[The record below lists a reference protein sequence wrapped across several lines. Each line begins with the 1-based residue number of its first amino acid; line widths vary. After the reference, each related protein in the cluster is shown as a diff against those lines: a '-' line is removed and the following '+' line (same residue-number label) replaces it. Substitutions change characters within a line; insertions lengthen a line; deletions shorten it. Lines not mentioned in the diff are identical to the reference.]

1 LLQRDAVTA
10 MSSATGWSLIG
21 VVLLALLHI
30 AAGRLHRGEGAPP
43 RWLSA
48 ASGMSVAYVFIAM
61 LVALFGCEVNPL
73 ELGHAKTST
82 EERPSTISLQRPA
95 DQEIE
100 RRLLG
105 ILSQVDG
112 LHDVHVRVREGVV
125 DLRGETDSL
134 GLEQRAGAIASRLEG
149 VVHVTNDI
157 RRRSGL
163 HGLFAPTWRT
173 LRRIG
178 RAGLSLLPQLSAA
191 ILVFVPFLLLA
202 LGLRRWRRPRQ
213 ALGARPLTGRLARFA
228 FRGALVITG
237 LLLSLDVLGIMGIVG
252 AVVGTLGLLGLV
264 AGFVFKDWVASYFP
278 GMMLGL
284 HPPFKAGD
292 LVQVGAYEGRVV
304 RITPRVTVLMTTDGE
319 EVRVPNAFL
328 FHQTL
333 INFSHHRER
342 RLRIVMP
349 LSPTADLRAAQ
360 ELGRRALLGL
370 HGVLGDPPPFMRT
383 RALGRDMV
391 EVEYFA
397 WADQDAVNFRTVESR
412 AKRVVLEA
420 LADGGVPLPEDS
432 LVVRFGA
439 RAMAGGHGDEAVA
452 DQAEQLD
459 QAFLDQQLDRARIA
473 GGERDL
479 LEEESAP
486 PRAAISP
493 PGTSP
498 SR

>member
-1 LLQRDAVTA
+1 MWV
-10 MSSATGWSLIG
+10 
-21 VVLLALLHI
+21 
-30 AAGRLHRGEGAPP
+30 
-43 RWLSA
+43 
-48 ASGMSVAYVFIAM
+48 
-61 LVALFGCEVNPL
+61 
-73 ELGHAKTST
+73 ELGHAQTKAQ
-82 EERPSTISLQRPA
+82 ERPPMISLQRPA

-125 DLRGETDSL
+125 QLRGETDSFA
-134 GLEQRAGAIASRLEG
+134 LEQHAGAIASRLEG
-149 VVHVTNDI
+149 VVHVNNDL
-157 RRRSGL
+157 RQRSGL

-173 LRRIG
+173 LGRIG
-178 RAGLSLLPQLSAA
+178 RAALNLLPQLSAA

-202 LGLRRWRRPRQ
+202 FGLGRWRRPLQWLGVRQ
-213 ALGARPLTGRLARFA
+213 LTGSLVRFA
-228 FRGALVITG
+228 LRGALVVTG
-237 LLLSLDVLGIMGIVG
+237 LLLALDILGIMGIVG
-252 AVVGTLGLLGLV
+252 AVVGALGLLGLV
-264 AGFVFKDWVASYFP
+264 AGFAFKDWVANYFP

-304 RITPRVTVLMTTDGE
+304 RITPRATVLMTTDGE
-319 EVRVPNAFL
+319 EVRIPNGFL

-349 LSPTADLRAAQ
+349 LSPRAGLQAAQ
-360 ELGRRALLGL
+360 ALGRRALLGL

-383 RALGRDMV
+383 RALGRDLV

-397 WADQDAVNFRTVESR
+397 WVDQQMANFRTVESR
-412 AKRVVLEA
+412 ARRVVHEA
-420 LADGGVPLPEDS
+420 LAEGGVPLPEDS
-432 LVVRFGA
+432 LVVRFRRA
-439 RAMAGGHGDEAVA
+439 RLMADEHGDEAVA

-459 QAFLDQQLDRARIA
+459 QAFLDRQLDHARIA
-473 GGERDL
+473 NGERDL
-479 LEEESAP
+479 LEEGSSPA
-486 PRAAISP
+486 RAATSP